1 MARQSHRGR
10 FEQSYGCVIQTLVVN
25 AGYTVLYDLVARMTV
40 VLSIVGKVDV
50 VQRMTN
56 QANRMNRGKYVREM
70 KFVNNVTTCS
80 ALIWSGSQ
88 G

>member
-1 MARQSHRGR
+1 MVGLNSRMDA
-10 FEQSYGCVIQTLVVN
+10 FIQTLVVN

-56 QANRMNRGKYVREM
+56 QANRMNRGTYVREM